1 MIREEYIFLDV
12 DVASKEQLLDFVSE
26 KALKMGIT
34 DNKEGLKSDFLK
46 REAEYSTGLQNEFAI
61 PHAKSEYA
69 KETAVFFVKTSPAKR
84 FPLVSKIPNPQNIVN
99 IKILTI
105 TIFGDEE
112 INKVEDIKSK
122 YPMEIVILWP
132 DFSERIPPRKQVI
145 R

>member
-12 DVASKEQLLDFVSE
+12 DVSSKEQLLDFVSE

-69 KETAVFFVKTSPAKR
+69 KETAVFFGNNGRHKS
-84 FPLVSKIPNPQNIVN
+84 
-99 IKILTI
+99 
-105 TIFGDEE
+105 E
-112 INKVEDIKSK
+112 ICVCLNSS
-122 YPMEIVILWP
+122 Y
-132 DFSERIPPRKQVI
+132 
-145 R
+145 